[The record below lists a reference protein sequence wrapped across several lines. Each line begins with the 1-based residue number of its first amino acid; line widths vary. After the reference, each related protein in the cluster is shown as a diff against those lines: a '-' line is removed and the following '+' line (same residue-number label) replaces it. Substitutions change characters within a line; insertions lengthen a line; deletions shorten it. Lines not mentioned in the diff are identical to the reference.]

1 MKTRIANFNFETGT
15 FPLVE
20 INMIKVHLTDAST
33 EEVTKFTGITEHTV
47 SAVKMVDGVEVVKLL
62 KKYNHPFEYLGG
74 NPFTEAFASLN
85 AYLADPAN

>member
-1 MKTRIANFNFETGT
+1 MKTRIANFNFETGH
-15 FPLVE
+15 FPLIE

-33 EEVTKFTGITEHTV
+33 EDVTKITALTEHTI
-47 SAVKMVDGVEVVKLL
+47 SAVKVVDGVETVVLL
-62 KKYNHPFEYLGG
+62 KKYNHPFEYQGG